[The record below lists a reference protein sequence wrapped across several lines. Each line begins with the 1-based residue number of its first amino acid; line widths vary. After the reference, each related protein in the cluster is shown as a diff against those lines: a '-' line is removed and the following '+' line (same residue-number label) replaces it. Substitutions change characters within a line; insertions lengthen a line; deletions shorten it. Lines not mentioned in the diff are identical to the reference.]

1 MELELLDWLLGSLW
15 LDGELADETELEL
28 LELWLL
34 KELGDELDDE
44 D

>member
-15 LDGELADETELEL
+15 LDAELAEDFELLL